1 MRVIQVKEEVTEKD
15 GEDAFVN
22 QTISKKDKTN
32 DSALKALKI
41 VNGTKL

>member
-1 MRVIQVKEEVTEKD
+1 MRVIQVKEEVTGKV

-32 DSALKALKI
+32 DSLLKAQKI

>member
-1 MRVIQVKEEVTEKD
+1 MRVIQVIEEVTEKD

-22 QTISKKDKTN
+22 QNINKKDKTN

-41 VNGTKL
+41 INRTKL